1 MSQEANIFKMKQPQL
16 GKHIAQLRQT
26 QGLTQEELVEKC
38 NISVRTIQRI
48 ESGDVT
54 PRSYTI
60 KTIFNALDY
69 DFTDFVNEESGTNT
83 SQLRR
88 YKNWLQLAIVG
99 GIIYFLVGIP
109 EGVMEYLRVIDDMS
123 MHEPTIANGL
133 YIIVKIISV
142 LSAVAFLVGFWI
154 AASHYKLEI
163 LKYAT
168 VTFGIIYILAGMAD
182 ITSLYVTAIDGPELV
197 FLELIFFAIG
207 GVFFGAS
214 LVMSRSKIGDI
225 ALIAGVLEIAMATC
239 LITFIL
245 SFVSLILSI
254 PTIIVG
260 VILLYQVRKNM
271 ALAEPAGTN

>member
-1 MSQEANIFKMKQPQL
+1 MKQPQL
-16 GKHIAQLRQT
+16 GKHIAQLRQS

-54 PRSYTI
+54 PRSYTV

-69 DFTDFVNEESGTNT
+69 DFTNIINEDTVSDN
-83 SQLRR
+83 SQLNR

-109 EGVMEYLRVIDDMS
+109 EGVMEYLRVMEYPINHNTSFD
-123 MHEPTIANGL
+123 NGL
-133 YIIVKIISV
+133 YIMVKVISV

-163 LKYAT
+163 LKYAS
-168 VTFGIIYILAGMAD
+168 VTFGIIYILAGLAD
-182 ITSLYVTAIDGPELV
+182 VTSLYVTAIDGPELV
-197 FLELIFFAIG
+197 FIELIFFAIG

-260 VILLYQVRKNM
+260 IILLYQVRKNM
-271 ALAEPAGTN
+271 VSTETVEAN

>member
-1 MSQEANIFKMKQPQL
+1 MKQPQL
-16 GKHIAQLRQT
+16 GKHIAQLRQS

-69 DFTDFVNEESGTNT
+69 DFTNVINEDTVTDG
-83 SQLRR
+83 SQLKR

-109 EGVMEYLRVIDDMS
+109 EGVMEYLRVMNDALHLQAS
-123 MHEPTIANGL
+123 FTNAV
-133 YIIVKIISV
+133 YIIVKIVSIISV
-142 LSAVAFLVGFWI
+142 IAFLIGFWI

-168 VTFGIIYILAGMAD
+168 VTFGVIYILAGLAD
-182 ITSLYVTAIDGPELV
+182 ITSLYITVIDGPALV

-239 LITFIL
+239 LITFIM
-245 SFVSLILSI
+245 SFVSLILSV

-271 ALAEPAGTN
+271 VPAEA